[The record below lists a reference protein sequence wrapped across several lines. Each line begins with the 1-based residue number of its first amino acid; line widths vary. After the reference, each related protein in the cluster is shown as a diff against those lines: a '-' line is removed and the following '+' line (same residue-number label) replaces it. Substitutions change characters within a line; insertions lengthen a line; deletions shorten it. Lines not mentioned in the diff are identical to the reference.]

1 MLVIAGVAD
10 ELADELAPELADELA
25 PELADELAP
34 ELADGLADELAPELV
49 DGLALGAGVEHVDVT
64 MSLFKVTSPFR
75 ASTRPFTVTPPA
87 IVIDVRAMMVPANVE
102 PDPRVAELVT
112 CQKTLQGSPP
122 LMKPTELAE
131 AVMRSDGAWKI
142 QTELES
148 FPPSRVSVP
157 VRLRVAAAL

>member
-1 MLVIAGVAD
+1 VAD
-10 ELADELAPELADELA
+10 ELADELAPELADEL
-25 PELADELAP
+25 
-34 ELADGLADELAPELV
+34 V
-49 DGLALGAGVEHVDVT
+49 DGLALDAGVEHVDVI

-87 IVIDVRAMMVPANVE
+87 IVIDVRAMMVPPNVE
-102 PDPRVAELVT
+102 PEPRVAELVT
-112 CQKTLQGSPP
+112 CQKTLQGLPP
-122 LMKPTELAE
+122 LMKSTRLAE

-157 VRLRVAAAL
+157 VRLSVEAAL